1 MRVGGMTVGNS
12 GTNLG
17 LNDEALAACV
27 GCGLCLPHCPTYR
40 VTGDE
45 RRSPRGR
52 IALMRAVEWDDA
64 TPDDE
69 WHEAMDTCVGCLGC
83 ETACPSAVPYGL
95 LIAGTRAAVAADRG
109 VPWQLRIGLH
119 LLSWPRLV
127 RWGSRAAGLLQRVGL
142 LRRSGILPS
151 RIPLRASGART
162 VGDYGGAEA
171 EVVLFTGCVMDAWQP
186 EVHAA
191 VIDVL
196 TAAGITVRRSGDA
209 TGCCGALHE
218 HAGMVDG
225 ARAHA
230 ERVLAAHSDGPS
242 SGARSEPIL
251 VDSAG
256 CGAALKHYGE
266 LLGTLEAQAFA
277 ERVFDVQE
285 WCAADPRVVAL
296 IEGAAEA
303 ASADETEAADRPT
316 VVVQDPCHLR
326 HVQGCHTAVRDLL
339 GPVVEVREL
348 DDEGL
353 CCGAG
358 GAFQVLQPELA
369 GAARDRKV
377 AAVHRAARGEPGV
390 TVASANPGCALHLAA
405 DPSLGSAGVV
415 VRHPMEVLADGLRRA
430 GMLGAGEGTV
440 DDGR

>member
-1 MRVGGMTVGNS
+1 MSR
-12 GTNLG
+12 LG
-17 LNDEALAACV
+17 LEDEALAACV
-27 GCGLCLPHCPTYR
+27 QCGLCLPHCPTYR

-52 IALMRAVEWDDA
+52 IALMRAVEWDGAPADA
-64 TPDDE
+64 E

-83 ETACPSAVPYGL
+83 ETACPSAVPYGR
-95 LIAGTRAAVAADRG
+95 LIAGTREAVAAERG
-109 VPWQLRIGLH
+109 VSWRLRVGLR

-127 RWGSRAAGLLQRVGL
+127 RWGSRAVGLVQRLGL
-142 LRRSGILPS
+142 LRRTGVLPS
-151 RIPLRASGART
+151 RIPLRRPRIGRADAGNPD
-162 VGDYGGAEA
+162 GA

-191 VIDVL
+191 VVEVL
-196 TAAGITVRRSGDA
+196 DAAGITVQRSGDA

-218 HAGMVDG
+218 HAGLVDG

-230 ERVLAAHSDGPS
+230 ERVVAALSVEPA
-242 SGARSEPIL
+242 SGEGDRPIL

-256 CGAALKHYGE
+256 CGAALKHYGD
-266 LLGTLEAQAFA
+266 LLGTPEARAFA

-285 WCAADPRVVAL
+285 WCVADPRVAGL
-296 IEGAAEA
+296 LAGA
-303 ASADETEAADRPT
+303 ASAGGSEGGDRPT

-326 HVQGCHTAVRDLL
+326 HVQGCHAAVRDLL
-339 GPVVEVREL
+339 APVAELREL

-377 AAVHRAARGEPGV
+377 AALHRAARGESGV
-390 TVASANPGCALHLAA
+390 TVASANPGCAMHLAG
-405 DPSLGSAGVV
+405 DPSLASAGVR
-415 VRHPMEVLADGLRRA
+415 VRHPMEVMADGLRRA
-430 GMLGAGEGTV
+430 GVLDADEGDPV
-440 DDGR
+440 HGR